1 MAVAPGSG
9 PRSVYIN
16 QIVTFAKLAWA
27 DRRIRILIG
36 VAAIAIASAW
46 YWFASSSATLTIAG
60 RHGFRHAEVSIW
72 IDGDLKSTYEVSGSA
87 KKKFGVLQKIEGT
100 FSHSLRV
107 GSGDHIVKVRFHSL
121 TDSSDITR
129 QVGVSVEA
137 RTESTVYV
145 NADRGIL
152 SLAFAGAAPKTRS
165 EPEPSNSYAKMFQ
178 SIFMAIAGSVLSAT
192 VGFVVQDFLKSRKAA
207 KAAS

>member
-1 MAVAPGSG
+1 MAVGPDSG
-9 PRSVYIN
+9 PRSIN
-16 QIVTFAKLAWA
+16 LTSTIAFAKIAWA

-36 VAAIAIASAW
+36 VCAIAVAAAW
-46 YWFASSSATLTIAG
+46 YWLAASSATLTIAG
-60 RHGFRHAEVSIW
+60 RHGFRRAEVSIW

-87 KKKFGVLQKIEGT
+87 RKKFGVLQKIEGT

-107 GSGDHIVKVRFHSL
+107 GPGDHVVKIRFHSL

-129 QVGVSVEA
+129 QVGVNVQA

-152 SLAFAGAAPKTRS
+152 SLAFAGAAPRTKPD
-165 EPEPSNSYAKMFQ
+165 PEPSNSYAKMFQ